1 MPFDGLERLVADV
14 VLHAAGV
21 MYSCFF
27 KMPIARLNIFVRH
40 MCRSKMYC
48 ARSRPLSVSVIAPT
62 LSTVMYSCFFKMPI
76 ARLTEGFE

>member
-1 MPFDGLERLVADV
+1 
-14 VLHAAGV
+14 
-21 MYSCFF
+21 
-27 KMPIARLNIFVRH
+27 

-48 ARSRPLSVSVIAPT
+48 ARSRPLSVSVIAPN